1 MASRTTSAAIPAS
14 GSTTSRN
21 TPSVVSPAAS
31 GPVRPSRRANTP
43 CAGMNN
49 TAVKAPSSAGAA
61 NGWTTQKAATSVTPS
76 TTANATRP
84 PPPPSAPVMPGGYGA
99 PHGTLGRN
107 VGRRTLMGAGWGR
120 GRGRVW
126 TGRCPLRAVSGRVRA
141 LDGPGPSA
149 HHRVRGA
156 PAAGIP

>member
-1 MASRTTSAAIPAS
+1 MSTPPCASGSHREPGRRRVSAAGSAPASSISWSFAAAPMASRTTSAAIPAS

-61 NGWTTQKAATSVTPS
+61 NGWTTQK
-76 TTANATRP
+76 
-84 PPPPSAPVMPGGYGA
+84 
-99 PHGTLGRN
+99 
-107 VGRRTLMGAGWGR
+107 
-120 GRGRVW
+120 
-126 TGRCPLRAVSGRVRA
+126 
-141 LDGPGPSA
+141 
-149 HHRVRGA
+149 
-156 PAAGIP
+156 